1 MKLHKTIRENKMT
14 IAPKSGNTLL
24 ITGNINLV
32 DSTGNLNAANVAH
45 VSKLVDKGC
54 IVLLMFYVKNDEEE
68 DAMRKLLER
77 ALPSLPQKNLIFF
90 ECIQSIYSICRQIEP
105 NYVLDAYDESYKL
118 TSQFFKGRYF
128 KTDADSFRATVNV

>member
-1 MKLHKTIRENKMT
+1 MT
-14 IAPKSGNTLL
+14 IAPKSGNTIL
-24 ITGNINLV
+24 ITGNTNLI
-32 DSTGNLNAANVAH
+32 DTSGNLNSDNAAH
-45 VSKLVDKGC
+45 VAKLIDKGC
-54 IVLLMFYVKNDEEE
+54 IVLLMLHVKNDAEE
-68 DAMRKLLER
+68 DAIRKLLEK

-128 KTDADSFRATVNV
+128 KTDAGSFRATITV

>member
-77 ALPSLPQKNLIFF
+77 ALLPPQKNLIFLNVYSPF
-90 ECIQSIYSICRQIEP
+90 IQYAARLSQI
-105 NYVLDAYDESYKL
+105 
-118 TSQFFKGRYF
+118 TS
-128 KTDADSFRATVNV
+128 

>member
-1 MKLHKTIRENKMT
+1 MT
-14 IAPKSGNTLL
+14 IAPKSGNTIL
-24 ITGNINLV
+24 ITGNINLI
-32 DSTGNLNAANVAH
+32 DTSGNLNSDNAAH
-45 VSKLVDKGC
+45 VAKLIDKRC
-54 IVLLMFYVKNDEEE
+54 IVLLMLHVKNDAEE
-68 DAMRKLLER
+68 DAIRKLLEK

-128 KTDADSFRATVNV
+128 KTDAGSFRATVTV

>member
-1 MKLHKTIRENKMT
+1 MT
-14 IAPKSGNTLL
+14 IAPKSGNTIL
-24 ITGNINLV
+24 ITGNINLI
-32 DSTGNLNAANVAH
+32 DTSGNLNSDNAAH
-45 VSKLVDKGC
+45 VAKLIDKGC
-54 IVLLMFYVKNDEEE
+54 IVLLMLHVKNDAEE
-68 DAMRKLLER
+68 DAIRKLLEK

-128 KTDADSFRATVNV
+128 KTDAGSFRATITV